1 MNPQHLAT
9 HQDPAQAIDP
19 SAIPDLVAQLGSG
32 DARVRR
38 RARND
43 LVAVGPLAL
52 SALTQALEDRNPH
65 VRSEA
70 ARALGR
76 IRDAVVADALVK
88 RLEDDNLE
96 VRWTAAE
103 GLVALGRD
111 GLVAILR
118 AMLQER
124 ASVRRREGA
133 HRVLRSLTDGDLGEI
148 VRPVLAAIEGVE
160 PALTVPLAAHAALHQ
175 LEGDE
180 GHGQPPSQTGAR

>member
-1 MNPQHLAT
+1 MTEQHLAT
-9 HQDPAQAIDP
+9 HQHPTQAIEP
-19 SAIPDLVAQLGSG
+19 SAIPGLVAQLGSA
-32 DARVRR
+32 DARLRR
-38 RARND
+38 QARTD
-43 LVAVGPLAL
+43 LVTAGPLAI
-52 SALTQALEDRNPH
+52 SALTQALEDRNPQ

-76 IRDAVVADALVK
+76 IRDGAVAEALVK

-111 GLVAILR
+111 GLVAVLR

-133 HRVLRSLTDGDLGEI
+133 HHVLRSLADGDLDAI
-148 VRPVLAAIEGVE
+148 VRPVLAAIEGVQ
-160 PALTVPLAAHAALHQ
+160 PALTVPLAAHTALHQ
-175 LEGDE
+175 LEGEE
-180 GHGQPPSQTGAR
+180 GRGPAV